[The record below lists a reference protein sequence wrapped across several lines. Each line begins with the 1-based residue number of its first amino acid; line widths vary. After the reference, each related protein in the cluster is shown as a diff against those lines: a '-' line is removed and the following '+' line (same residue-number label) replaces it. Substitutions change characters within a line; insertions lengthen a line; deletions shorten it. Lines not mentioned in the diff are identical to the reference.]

1 MKLTKRQQI
10 YNLIKHSPNKEMS
23 IEEIAEALG
32 MTKPQTSVH
41 VTNMKRAGNVRNTK
55 HGFYATIGDGYK
67 RGKKFKRVPLPK
79 VKANNPAQME
89 LPLSVTPEEDE
100 AWNEMS
106 KELIKKS
113 ELSES
118 RKPHKHADVVKA
130 WADGAEIEVF
140 SNMGWLRVDYPK
152 NDDAEY
158 RVKPKVIPDEVR
170 YVMANIAD
178 FYIEL
183 TESHHKLDNL
193 KLTFDGAT
201 RQLKYAEVLK

>member
-10 YNLIKHSPNKEMS
+10 YNLVKNNPNKEMS
-23 IEEIAEALG
+23 IEQIADAMGL
-32 MTKPQTSVH
+32 TKQQVSMH
-41 VTNMKRAGNVRNTK
+41 VTNMKRVGNLRNTR

-67 RGKKFKRVPLPK
+67 RGKKAKRVPVQKINLK
-79 VKANNPAQME
+79 QME
-89 LPLSVTPEEDE
+89 LPLEEP
-100 AWNEMS
+100 
-106 KELIKKS
+106 K
-113 ELSES
+113 LSEN
-118 RKPHKHADVVKA
+118 PNAHKHAKIIKA
-130 WADGAEIEVF
+130 WADGAKVEGRLPTGE
-140 SNMGWLRVDYPK
+140 WVDCVYP
-152 NDDAEY
+152 NWSPDCEF

-201 RQLKYAEVLK
+201 RQLKYSEVLK

>member
-10 YNLIKHSPNKEMS
+10 YSLIYNSVTKEMHVD
-23 IEEIAEALG
+23 EIASAMGLTNSQIS
-32 MTKPQTSVH
+32 MH
-41 VTNMKRAGNVRNTK
+41 LTNMKRSGNLRKTGYGVYT
-55 HGFYATIGDGYK
+55 TIGNGYR
-67 RGKKFKRVPLPK
+67 RGKKSNRVPIPK
-79 VKANNPAQME
+79 VLTNNPAQME

-106 KELIKKS
+106 KELIKKN
-113 ELSES
+113 ELSETP
-118 RKPHKHADVVKA
+118 KPRKHADVVKA

-140 SNMGWLRVDYPK
+140 TNMGWLRVDYPK

-201 RQLKYAEVLK
+201 RQLKSAEVLK

>member
-10 YNLIKHSPNKEMS
+10 YNLIYNSASKEMCVD
-23 IEEIAEALG
+23 EISAAMGLTNAQVS
-32 MTKPQTSVH
+32 MH
-41 VTNMKRAGNVRNTK
+41 VTNMKRAGNLRNTRY
-55 HGFYATIGDGYK
+55 GFYTTIGDGYK
-67 RGKKFKRVPLPK
+67 RGRKFKRVPIPK
-79 VKANNPAQME
+79 VQAKNPAQME
-89 LPLSVTPEEDE
+89 LPLNVTPEEDE

-106 KELIKKS
+106 KELISKNK
-113 ELSES
+113 LSES
-118 RKPHKHADVVKA
+118 PKPHKHADVVKA

-140 SNMGWLRVDYPK
+140 TNMGWLRVDYPK

-178 FYIEL
+178 FYMEL

-193 KLTFDGAT
+193 KLTFDGIT
-201 RQLKYAEVLK
+201 RQLKSAEVLK